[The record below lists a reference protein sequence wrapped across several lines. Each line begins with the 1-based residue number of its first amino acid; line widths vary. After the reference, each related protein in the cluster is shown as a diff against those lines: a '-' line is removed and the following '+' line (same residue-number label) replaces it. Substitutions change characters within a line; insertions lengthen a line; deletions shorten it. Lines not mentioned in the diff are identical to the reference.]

1 MRSKVL
7 SLLVVLALLLGT
19 FGTAFAQDM
28 MEPFCGDLAE
38 EDCAL
43 LQDSQAAMME
53 VTSYTA
59 SATYDAMV
67 SGIPGLPADEINV
80 NVAVDGAFAFDDAAL
95 EAAAAYAGKDQMAVM
110 EMLSEDAQPLADLL
124 NGMSFDLTLSAELTP
139 ELAEA
144 LTMQAGMTI
153 PASASVGLIM
163 LDGVLY
169 ADLSEFADL
178 GAPEGWIGVPLGEL
192 TQAQIDAGVF
202 EQAAAQMDPA
212 NLDPTTA
219 ATLGLQS
226 MLMGQGE
233 AFQQYMSVMRGEDAE
248 VGDGQAGAVFD
259 TSVDV
264 ASLVAGPEFSEM
276 IMALAEAGA
285 FEGSGLSAA
294 DIEANLPMVGMMAPM
309 IFADLI
315 IGNSVTI
322 GTEDLYVYNTSTEFS
337 WDLAG
342 LIQMAAMSGALPA
355 EIDASAP
362 IALSLTTNVD
372 NADFNVEQTI
382 EAPADA
388 MMIPVESLMSES
400 AQ

>member
-28 MEPFCGDLAE
+28 TEPFCGDLSE

-43 LQDSQAAMME
+43 LQDSQAAMQE
-53 VTSYTA
+53 VTSYTSA
-59 SATYDAMV
+59 ATYDAMI

-80 NVAVDGAFAFDDAAL
+80 NVAVDGAFALDEAAL
-95 EAAAAYAGKDQMAVM
+95 AASAKFVGKDQQAVM
-110 EMLSEDAQPLADLL
+110 EALAEDAQPLADLL
-124 NGMSFDLTLSAELTP
+124 NGLSFDMTLNAELTP
-139 ELAEA
+139 ELADLLSA
-144 LTMQAGMTI
+144 QAGLTI

-163 LDGVLY
+163 AGGVLY

-178 GAPEGWIGVPLGEL
+178 GAPEGWIGVPVGEL
-192 TQAQIDAGVF
+192 IQAQIDAGVF
-202 EQAAAQMDPA
+202 ADAAAQMDPA
-212 NLDPTTA
+212 NLDPSTA
-219 ATLGLQS
+219 AALGLQS

-233 AFQQYMSVMRGEDAE
+233 AFQEYMSVVRGEDAE
-248 VGDGQAGAVFD
+248 VGDGQTGAVFD

-264 ASLVAGPEFSEM
+264 AGLVASPAFTDM
-276 IMALAEAGA
+276 ITALADAGA
-285 FEGSGLSAA
+285 FEGSGLTAA
-294 DIEANLPMVGMMAPM
+294 DIEANLPMVSMMAPM
-309 IFADLI
+309 LFADLVV
-315 IGNSVTI
+315 GNSVTI
-322 GTEDLYVYNTSTEFS
+322 GTEDMYVYNTSTEFS

-342 LIQMAAMSGALPA
+342 LIQMAAMSGALPP

-362 IALSLTTNVD
+362 MAISFTTNVD

-388 MMIPVESLMSES
+388 MMIPVEAMM

>member
-28 MEPFCGDLAE
+28 AEPFCGDLAE
-38 EDCAL
+38 EDCTL

-53 VTSYTA
+53 VTSYTS
-59 SATYDAMV
+59 SATYDAMLA
-67 SGIPGLPADEINV
+67 GIPGLPADEINV
-80 NVAVDGAFAFDDAAL
+80 NVVVEGAVTMDEAAL
-95 EAAAAYAGKDQMAVM
+95 AAAQEYAGKDQQAIM
-110 EMLSEDAQPLADLL
+110 EALAADAQPLADMLS
-124 NGMSFDLTLSAELTP
+124 GMALDLTLSADMTP
-139 ELAEA
+139 ELADA
-144 LTMQAGMTI
+144 FSAQAGVEI

-163 LDGVLY
+163 VGGVLY
-169 ADLSEFADL
+169 ADLSEFAAL
-178 GAPEGWIGVPLGEL
+178 GAPEGWIGVPVAEL
-192 TQAQIDAGVF
+192 VQAQIDAGVF

-212 NLDPTTA
+212 SMDPTTA
-219 ATLGLQS
+219 TAFGVQS

-233 AFQQYMSVMRGEDAE
+233 QFQEFMSVVRGEDVE

-264 ASLVAGPEFSEM
+264 AGLVASPAFAEM
-276 IMALAEAGA
+276 LKALADAGA
-285 FEGSGLSAA
+285 FEGSGLTAA

-315 IGNSVTI
+315 VGNSVTV
-322 GTEDLYVYNTSTEFS
+322 GTEDMYVYNSSTEFS

-362 IALSLTTNVD
+362 MAISFTTSVD

-388 MMIPVESLMSES
+388 MMIPVEAMMGEA